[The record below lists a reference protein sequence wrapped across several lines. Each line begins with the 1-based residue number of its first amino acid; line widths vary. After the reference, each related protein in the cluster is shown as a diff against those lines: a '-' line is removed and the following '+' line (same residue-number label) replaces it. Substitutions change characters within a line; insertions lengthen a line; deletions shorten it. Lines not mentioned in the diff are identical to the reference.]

1 MVGGWLENGLRGWEG
16 VVHPAC
22 HDLRRTYAKISKQ
35 SGMSFEA
42 LRDNLG
48 HASVVTTERY
58 VGRDIDWSER
68 VPNWTVRIE

>member
-1 MVGGWLENGLRGWEG
+1 MVRKWFVGWEG
-16 VVHPAC
+16 VVNPAC